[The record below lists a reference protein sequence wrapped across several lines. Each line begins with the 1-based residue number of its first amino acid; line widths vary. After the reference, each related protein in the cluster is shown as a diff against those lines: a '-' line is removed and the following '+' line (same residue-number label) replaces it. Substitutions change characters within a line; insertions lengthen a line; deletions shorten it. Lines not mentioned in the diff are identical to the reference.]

1 MQTWVIVSW
10 VFVAILTGINIY
22 FFLKLKESAEQML
35 RAAFPGAKDMNE
47 AVGKMQ
53 QMMKGMG
60 GMGGMGG
67 MYGGGMNGMNQ
78 GNQQGRPLLERMSMY
93 VYQLCEIAQMVEFN
107 ANGLYSFF

>member
-35 RAAFPGAKDMNE
+35 KAAFPGAKDMNE
-47 AVGKMQ
+47 AVAKMQ

-67 MYGGGMNGMNQ
+67 LGGMAGAGAARGKGAGTEDQLAAARKM
-78 GNQQGRPLLERMSMY
+78 LERMQS
-93 VYQLCEIAQMVEFN
+93 QKGGSKGAK
-107 ANGLYSFF
+107 

>member
-35 RAAFPGAKDMNE
+35 KAAFPGAKDMNE
-47 AVGKMQ
+47 AVAKMQ

-60 GMGGMGG
+60 GGMGG
-67 MYGGGMNGMNQ
+67 LGAMAGAAGGARPKGANGTEDQLAQARKM
-78 GNQQGRPLLERMSMY
+78 LERM
-93 VYQLCEIAQMVEFN
+93 QAQKS
-107 ANGLYSFF
+107 GPKSSK